1 MITVSRD
8 QSILEV
14 ARLLLQNPGQELC
27 WRDEV
32 DQREHRINRKNVL
45 TLLASGYPVD
55 SDLQSAERAISPQFL
70 SEESDAPPTSMSMVM
85 RWFISVFESLHDGV
99 LIMDHNEII
108 RYINR
113 SFERISGAVF
123 SEVVGKNLLEARPG
137 AKLGT
142 VLRTREPLL
151 GVRRKFGE
159 IEYMTDMHPIIIDGE
174 CIGGVTIARD
184 ITEIQ
189 KLQTKLSKYQVRY
202 NDLLRQ
208 VNKEHAA
215 VYKFSDI
222 CGESPLLAA
231 AKGLAQK
238 LAKTN
243 LPVLL
248 RGESGTG
255 KELFAH
261 AIHLASSKSECA
273 FVTVNCAAIP
283 GPLLE
288 SELFGYDEGAF
299 SGAKQSGKSGLITL
313 AHNGTLF
320 LDEIGDM
327 NIDLQA
333 KLLRVLQTGEV
344 QALGSISKT
353 KLNVRI
359 IAATN
364 RNLED
369 LIASG
374 QFRQD
379 LYYRLNV
386 SQVFIPALRECARDI
401 PRMAEHFLEKCLQAS
416 YKKMTLAPETLKT
429 LVSYPWPGN
438 VRELENT
445 IRFIANISD
454 QEVITPDY
462 LPQVF
467 LHSGKEALPGLAK
480 QAVKPNGGVK
490 LKELASATEKEAII
504 EALNLFGRS
513 VPGKKAAAKH
523 LGISL
528 TTLYAR
534 INTFNIH

>member
-1 MITVSRD
+1 MLTVSRD

-14 ARLLLQNPGQELC
+14 ARLLLQNPIEELC
-27 WRDEV
+27 WLDEA
-32 DQREHRINRKNVL
+32 DQKEHKINRKNIL
-45 TLLASGYPVD
+45 TLLASGYPLEH
-55 SDLQSAERAISPQFL
+55 DLKSTEQTISPHFL
-70 SEESDAPPTSMSMVM
+70 SEETDAPPTPMALVM

-99 LIMDHNEII
+99 LIMDHNEIV

-137 AKLGT
+137 AKLCT

-215 VYKFSDI
+215 VYHFADI
-222 CGESPLLAA
+222 CGDSPALSA

-261 AIHLASSKSECA
+261 AIHLESNKSEYA
-273 FVTVNCAAIP
+273 FITVNCAAIP

-299 SGAKQSGKSGLITL
+299 SGARQSGKSGLITL

-364 RNLED
+364 RNLEEM
-369 LIASG
+369 ISSG

-386 SQVFIPALRECARDI
+386 SQVFIPALRECAQDI
-401 PRMAEHFLEKCLQAS
+401 PRMAEYFLEKCLQTS
-416 YKKMTLAPETLKT
+416 YRKMTLAPETLKT
-429 LVSYPWPGN
+429 LIAYSWPGN

-445 IRFIANISD
+445 IRFIANIAD

-467 LHSGKEALPGLAK
+467 LYAGKNSQSEPAGP
-480 QAVKPNGGVK
+480 AVKLDDGIK
-490 LKELASATEKEAII
+490 LKDMTHATEKEAII
-504 EALNLFGRS
+504 AALDRFGRN
-513 VPGKKAAAKH
+513 VPGKKAAAKY